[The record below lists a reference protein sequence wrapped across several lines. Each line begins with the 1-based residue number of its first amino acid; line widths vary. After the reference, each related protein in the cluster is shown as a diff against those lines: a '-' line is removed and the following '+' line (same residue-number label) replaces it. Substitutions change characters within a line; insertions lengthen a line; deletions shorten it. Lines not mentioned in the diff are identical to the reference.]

1 MEKEKIYTIKEVLD
15 LVEADKKYYKMAG
28 KGLNVGGINV
38 ADLEQNIRIPE
49 SAKKLVIFAP
59 ELEPIEIEL

>member
-28 KGLNVGGINV
+28 KGLNVGGLNV
-38 ADLEQNIRIPE
+38 ADLEQTIRIPK

>member
-38 ADLEQNIRIPE
+38 ADLEQTIRIPE
-49 SAKKLVIFAP
+49 SAEKLVIFAP

>member
-1 MEKEKIYTIKEVLD
+1 MEKDKVYTIKEVLD

-28 KGLNVGGINV
+28 KGLVVGGINV
-38 ADLEQNIRIPE
+38 ADLEQTIRIPE
-49 SAKKLVIFAP
+49 SAEKLVIFAP

>member
-1 MEKEKIYTIKEVLD
+1 MEKDKVYTIKEVLD
-15 LVEADKKYYKMAG
+15 LVDADKKYYKMAG
-28 KGLNVGGINV
+28 KGLVVGGVNV
-38 ADLEQNIRIPE
+38 ADLEQTIRIPE

>member
-1 MEKEKIYTIKEVLD
+1 MEKEKVYTIKEVLD

-28 KGLNVGGINV
+28 KGLVVGGINV
-38 ADLEQNIRIPE
+38 ADLEQTIKVPE